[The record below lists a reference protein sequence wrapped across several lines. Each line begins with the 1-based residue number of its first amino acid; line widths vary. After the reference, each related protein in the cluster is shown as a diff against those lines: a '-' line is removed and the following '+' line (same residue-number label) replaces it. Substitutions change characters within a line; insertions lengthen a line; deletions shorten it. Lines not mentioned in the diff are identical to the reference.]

1 MIGSMATIPLPPT
14 LDAGGRVQGVDLYGD
29 PVHDALLEQ
38 GLQTM
43 ITPWPQRPDGGPWQ
57 RLLRVSAA
65 AHNDLHQMERL
76 AAALP
81 AALRGV
87 R

>member
-1 MIGSMATIPLPPT
+1 
-14 LDAGGRVQGVDLYGD
+14 VDLYGD
-29 PVHDALLEQ
+29 PVHDALLAQ

-57 RLLRVSAA
+57 RLLRISAA
-65 AHNDLHQMERL
+65 AHNDHDQMARL

-81 AALRGV
+81 AVLGALR
-87 R
+87 